1 MQKHY
6 SVVPYTVTSE
16 HNCGILPVSEAVYAV
31 NVFISNVD
39 TSAEGYLAVNNK
51 YLAVIPVVLDS
62 REEGSERIE
71 YPTLNSLF
79 RELFLVPERQR
90 ELRAHSVIQKPYLDP
105 L

>member
-51 YLAVIPVVLDS
+51 NLAV
-62 REEGSERIE
+62 IE

-90 ELRAHSVIQKPYLDP
+90 ELRAHSVIQKPYLHT